1 MIGCK
6 GVERATERGIVRRD
20 ATQLVHYRGMRRR
33 ASVCAGKRREYLHTI
48 VQTIRRDVC
57 DMPKGEEDDRPV
69 RGAEKGSERRDQ

>member
-33 ASVCAGKRREYLHTI
+33 ASV
-48 VQTIRRDVC
+48 QTIRRDVC

-69 RGAEKGSERRDQ
+69 RGAEKGSERRDK